1 MNPLLK
7 NILVVILGFFIGGAL
22 NMLLIKIGPSIIPL
36 PPGIDPMDEASLAAN
51 IHLFEAKNFIMV
63 FLAHALGTLVASFI
77 IARFAA
83 SQNMRLALIPGFFFL
98 IGGIMMSRMVDA
110 PTWFDALDL
119 LGAYLPMAYLGYLF
133 GRKK

>member
-1 MNPLLK
+1 MNLVLK
-7 NILVVILGFFIGGAL
+7 NILIVILGLFIGGAV
-22 NMLLIKIGPSIIPL
+22 NMFLVTISASVIPL
-36 PPGIDPMDEASLAAN
+36 PPGVDPTDEASLAAG
-51 IHLFEAKNFIMV
+51 IKLFEAKHFIMP

-77 IARFAA
+77 IAKFAA
-83 SQNMRLALIPGFFFL
+83 SQHMRLALIPGFMFL

-119 LGAYLPMAYLGYLF
+119 LVAYLPMSYLGYLL